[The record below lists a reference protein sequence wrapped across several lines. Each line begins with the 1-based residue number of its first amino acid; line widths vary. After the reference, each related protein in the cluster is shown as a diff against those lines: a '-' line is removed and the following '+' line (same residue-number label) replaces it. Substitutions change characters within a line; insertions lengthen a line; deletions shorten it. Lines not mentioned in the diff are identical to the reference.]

1 MQRCNDIPSSTAF
14 RPCRRP
20 GSGAYTACSSLHGAL
35 MAIRLPSVAVLARLL
50 GAAPA
55 MASDLPAQDPV
66 GFAARQAIPATLA
79 LNYSEDGRDAR
90 RTAVRNN
97 YRPKVVFG
105 GREVICMMRMEP
117 GTSIAPSDSG
127 DVRLDGNDTVALARG
142 GVQSFG

>member
-1 MQRCNDIPSSTAF
+1 MP
-14 RPCRRP
+14 
-20 GSGAYTACSSLHGAL
+20 
-35 MAIRLPSVAVLARLL
+35 IRLPSVAILATLL
-50 GAAPA
+50 VSAPA

-66 GFAARQAIPATLA
+66 GFAARQAIPATLT

-117 GTSIAPSDSG
+117 GTSIAPGESG
-127 DVRLDGNDTVALARG
+127 EVRLDCKDPVAVARG
-142 GVQSFG
+142 GVRHVVREGGKDVGFVDVDLPPLP

>member
-1 MQRCNDIPSSTAF
+1 MP
-14 RPCRRP
+14 
-20 GSGAYTACSSLHGAL
+20 
-35 MAIRLPSVAVLARLL
+35 IRLPSVAILATLL
-50 GAAPA
+50 VSAPA

-66 GFAARQAIPATLA
+66 GFAARQAIPATLT

-117 GTSIAPSDSG
+117 GTSIAPGESG
-127 DVRLDGNDTVALARG
+127 EVRLDCKDPVAEARG
-142 GVQSFG
+142 GVRHVVREGGKDVGFVDVDLPPLP

>member
-1 MQRCNDIPSSTAF
+1 MP
-14 RPCRRP
+14 
-20 GSGAYTACSSLHGAL
+20 
-35 MAIRLPSVAVLARLL
+35 IRLPSVAILATLL
-50 GAAPA
+50 VSAPA

-66 GFAARQAIPATLA
+66 GFAARQAIPATLT

-117 GTSIAPSDSG
+117 GTSIAPGESG
-127 DVRLDGNDTVALARG
+127 EVRLDCKDPGAVARG
-142 GVQSFG
+142 GVRHVVREGGKDVGFVDVDLPPLP